1 MKPYL
6 FEIKS
11 EFLSLMR
18 MPRYAIST
26 LVLPLLLYCFFG
38 LTFAKKAGPGAAE
51 LYLGS
56 YSAWGVMGACLWGI
70 GAAVSSERGFG
81 WLQLKRAS
89 PMPPV
94 AYFIA
99 KLASAF
105 LFSTLV
111 MSSMFL
117 LAGFFGGV
125 HLPASRWLLLALALW
140 AGTIPFCALGFFLGY
155 LMGPTSA
162 PAVVNLVFL
171 PMLFFSGIWIPLQYL
186 PAYVQH
192 IAPAMPAYHLAQLT
206 SAVIGIGSK
215 AAPIASLEALLAF
228 ALIFAGAAWLAWRR
242 EETKVYG

>member
-6 FEIKS
+6 FEIKT

-26 LVLPLLLYCFFG
+26 VVLPILFYCFFG
-38 LTFAKKAGPGAAE
+38 LTFGKEVGKGAAAF
-51 LYLGS
+51 YLGS
-56 YSAWGVMGACLWGI
+56 YTAWGVMGACLWGI
-70 GAAVSSERGFG
+70 GAAVASERGFG

-89 PMPPV
+89 PMPPL
-94 AYFIA
+94 AYFVA
-99 KLASAF
+99 KLATAF

-111 MSSMFL
+111 IISMFL
-117 LAGFFGGV
+117 LAGTFGGV
-125 HLPASRWLLLALALW
+125 HFAASRWMLLALALW
-140 AGTIPFCALGFFLGY
+140 AGTIPFCALGFLLGY

-186 PAYVQH
+186 PEYIRH
-192 IAPAMPAYHLAQLT
+192 IAPALPAYHLAQLT
-206 SAVIGIGSK
+206 SAVIGTGSK
-215 AAPIASLEALLAF
+215 VSPVTSLEALFAF

>member
-6 FEIKS
+6 YETKS

-26 LVLPLLLYCFFG
+26 LILPLLFYCFFG
-38 LTFAKKAGPGAAE
+38 LGLAKRFGHGAAAV
-51 LYLGS
+51 YLGS

-70 GAAVSSERGFG
+70 GAAVASERGFG

-89 PMPPV
+89 PMPPL
-94 AYFIA
+94 AYFVA

-111 MSSMFL
+111 MIGMFL

-125 HLPASRWLLLALALW
+125 HFPASQWARLALALW
-140 AGTIPFCALGFFLGY
+140 AGTIPFCALGFLLGY
-155 LMGPTSA
+155 LMGPTFA

-171 PMLFFSGIWIPLQYL
+171 PMLFLSGIWIPLQFL
-186 PAYVQH
+186 PEYIQH
-192 IAPAMPAYHLAQLT
+192 IAPALPSYHLAQLT
-206 SAVIGIGSK
+206 SAVVGAGSK
-215 AAPIASLEALLAF
+215 LSPVASLEALFAF
-228 ALIFAGAAWLAWRR
+228 TLIFGGAAWLAWRR

>member
-26 LVLPLLLYCFFG
+26 LILPALFYCFFG
-38 LTFAKKAGPGAAE
+38 ITFAKGAWRGAASV
-51 LYLGS
+51 YLAS

-70 GAAVSSERGFG
+70 GAAVASERGFG

-89 PMPPV
+89 PMPPL
-94 AYFIA
+94 AYFVA
-99 KLASAF
+99 KLATAF

-111 MSSMFL
+111 MISMFL

-125 HLPASRWLLLALALW
+125 HLAAAQWMGLALALW

-171 PMLFFSGIWIPLQYL
+171 PMLFFSGIWIPLQFL
-186 PAYVQH
+186 PKYVQH
-192 IAPAMPAYHLAQLT
+192 IAPALPAYHLAQLT
-206 SAVIGIGSK
+206 SAVADTGSK
-215 AAPIASLEALLAF
+215 VSPVASLQALFAF